1 MIVDAHHHVWRRADL
16 LWLDGPMQ
24 PRIFGPYEAIRR
36 DYPMAEYLSDIAGLG
51 IEKSVYVQANWAR
64 DRYLDEA
71 EWVSSVALETGWPH
85 AIIAYADLTQVDA
98 RPQLERLARL
108 PLVRGV
114 RMQLHWHENPQYRFA
129 AVPDLAGDPVFKRNI
144 ARLSG
149 YGFSF
154 DLQVFSG
161 QMAAAAELARDCP
174 EVTFILQHAG
184 MPEDLSDTG
193 WEAWREGMSLLA
205 AEPNVVTKLSAFG
218 TFIHRVDADLIGRIY
233 RETIALFGAER
244 CMFGTNL
251 PIEKLWTDAQTLVG
265 AHVAAA
271 SNLSALDRE
280 AIFIGCAT
288 RIYRLQ

>member
-16 LWLDGPMQ
+16 PWLDGPMQ

-71 EWVSSVALETGWPH
+71 EWVSTVARETGWPN

-98 RPQLERLARL
+98 RPQLEKLARL

-129 AVPDLAGDPVFKRNI
+129 ASPDLARDPVFRRNV
-144 ARLSG
+144 ARLAE

-154 DLQVFSG
+154 DLQVFAR
-161 QMAAAAELARDCP
+161 QMAGAAALARECP
-174 EVTFILQHAG
+174 QVTFVLQHAG
-184 MPEDLSDTG
+184 MPEDLTNTG
-193 WEAWREGMSLLA
+193 WQAWREGMALLS
-205 AEPNVVTKLSAFG
+205 AEPNVMTKLSAFG
-218 TFIHRVDADLIGRIY
+218 TFIHRIDVDLIVRIY
-233 RETIALFGAER
+233 RDTIEMFGADR
-244 CMFGTNL
+244 CMFGTNF
-251 PIEKLWTDAQTLVG
+251 PIEKLWTDAETLMA
-265 AHVAAA
+265 AH
-271 SNLSALDRE
+271 LSAAEYLPEADRTE
-280 AIFIGCAT
+280 VFCAT
-288 RIYRLQ
+288 ASRTYRLQ